1 MKKSVSL
8 VEIIGKSIK
17 IEAKRWDY
25 LKNGFYN
32 KKKGKN
38 DGNFTIC

>member
-1 MKKSVSL
+1 MKKNVSL

-17 IEAKRWDY
+17 IEAKWWNY
-25 LKNGFYN
+25 LKNEFY
-32 KKKGKN
+32 KKKEGKH